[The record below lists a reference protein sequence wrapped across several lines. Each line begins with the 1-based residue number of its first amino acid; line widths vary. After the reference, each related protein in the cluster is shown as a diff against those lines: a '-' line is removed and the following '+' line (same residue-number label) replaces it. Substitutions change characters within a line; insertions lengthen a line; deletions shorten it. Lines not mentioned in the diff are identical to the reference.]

1 VGSIP
6 LGAVYRG
13 SYRTGEGAVLVPP
26 HPGRNHTGLTVDT
39 RFDRLFVAGGDTK
52 ALYVYDSQTGASTGR
67 TTRTT

>member
-1 VGSIP
+1 
-6 LGAVYRG
+6 
-13 SYRTGEGAVLVPP
+13 VPP

-67 TTRTT
+67 TTARTT